1 MSAATEIAERE
12 ALDAEAEYPDPEQ
25 EEEGENDPEPEPEPE
40 PEPHEP
46 PSDVQA
52 EATIAKIDREA
63 ARYGKAIAKIIEG
76 SLIAPD
82 QCPCCV
88 FPGLVFGYNPHS
100 PDDQMRK
107 AAVDAYFGEGRPK
120 LNRASDTARCEACD
134 GWGDVDTDSR
144 KELFKEKPC
153 VMCQG
158 QGWITKATATSLY
171 AVAEP
176 QPYPGSEVN
185 YSPVPSGMPDAWNRP
200 AGHPHWG
207 MEPSTVGA

>member
-12 ALDAEAEYPDPEQ
+12 ALAAENEYPDPEQ
-25 EEEGENDPEPEPEPE
+25 EEEGENDPSPEPEPE

-107 AAVDAYFGEGRPK
+107 AAVDAYFGQALPEYK
-120 LNRASDTARCEACD
+120 RATDTKRCQACD
-134 GWGDVDTDSR
+134 GYGLVLTDSR
-144 KELFKEKPC
+144 ADNFITKVC
-153 VMCQG
+153 VMCSG
-158 QGWITKATATSLY
+158 QGWVTDSGGPAGQL
-171 AVAEP
+171 VP
-176 QPYPGSEVN
+176 QPPAYPGAEVN
-185 YSPVPSGMPDAWNRP
+185 YTAPPAGISDAWGRP

-207 MEPSTVGA
+207 IDPSVLGA